1 MPATIP
7 ESHAAIFK
15 GKGLAHIAT
24 VMPDGSPQVTPVW
37 VDLEDGLVVFNSAEG
52 RVKSKNLG
60 LNAKVALSIT
70 DEANPYR
77 YVQVRG
83 TVVERTTEGA
93 DANIDR
99 MAKKYLGVES
109 YPGRNP
115 AEQRVIF
122 RVRPDRVQVMG

>member
-1 MPATIP
+1 MSATIP

-15 GKGLAHIAT
+15 GKSLAHIAT
-24 VMPDGSPQVTPVW
+24 VMTDGSPQVTPVW
-37 VDLEDGLVVFNSAEG
+37 VDLEDGQVVFNTAEG
-52 RVKSKNLG
+52 RTKARNLG
-60 LNAKVALSIT
+60 LNSKVALSVT

-77 YVQVRG
+77 YIQVRG

-93 DANIDR
+93 DAHIDR
-99 MAKKYLGVES
+99 MAKKYLGVDS

-122 RVRPDRVQVMG
+122 RIRPDRVQVMG